1 MRICTSKCAVPAR
14 ALRKIG
20 ATLAPVDNLSLLL
33 VAFMFITILTL
44 GIASILA
51 ELAEV
56 VRHVERKDRDGLLVG
71 WTLLLLFA
79 YFSLFWHTA
88 DIALLEDWDFPL
100 FLFAETGPVLLL
112 FATQIMLGA
121 LSAAGEGEEISC
133 VRQSRFFV
141 IFALVQAWSIAAG
154 FVLGLGFTIDSA
166 IDAIAL
172 VTCLALASSTSRP
185 LHVAGLTVV
194 WIAYIVGALLESFG

>member
-1 MRICTSKCAVPAR
+1 MENINT
-14 ALRKIG
+14 
-20 ATLAPVDNLSLLL
+20 LL

-44 GIASILA
+44 GIAGVLA

-56 VRHVERKDRDGLLVG
+56 VRNVERRQRDGLLVG
-71 WTLLLLFA
+71 WALLLLFA
-79 YFSLFWHTA
+79 YFILFWHTA
-88 DIALLEDWDFPL
+88 DITLLEEWDFGL

-121 LSAAGEGEEISC
+121 LGAEPEGERDSS

-141 IFALVQAWSIAAG
+141 IFALLQVWSIAAG
-154 FVLGLGFTIDSA
+154 FVLGVGLTLDAA
-166 IDAIAL
+166 IDAIVL
-172 VTCLALASSTSRP
+172 LTCLMLASSTSRP

-194 WIAYIVGALLESFG
+194 WIAYIAGAVLETWVH

>member
-1 MRICTSKCAVPAR
+1 MSS
-14 ALRKIG
+14 RKSHFRHFDVSLT
-20 ATLAPVDNLSLLL
+20 AMDNINTLL

-44 GIASILA
+44 GIAGVLA

-56 VRHVERKDRDGLLVG
+56 VRNVERRERDRLLVG
-71 WTLLLLFA
+71 WALLLLFA

-88 DIALLEDWDFPL
+88 DIALLEEWDFGL

-121 LSAAGEGEEISC
+121 LSAEPGGEQDSS
-133 VRQSRFFV
+133 VRQGRFFV
-141 IFALVQAWSIAAG
+141 IFALLQVWSIAAG
-154 FVLGLGFTIDSA
+154 FVLGAGLTMDTA
-166 IDAIAL
+166 IDAIVL
-172 VTCLALASSTSRP
+172 LTCLVLASSTSRP

-194 WIAYIVGALLESFG
+194 WVAYVTGAVLETWVH

>member
-1 MRICTSKCAVPAR
+1 M
-14 ALRKIG
+14 
-20 ATLAPVDNLSLLL
+20 DNINTLL

-44 GIASILA
+44 GIAGVLA

-56 VRHVERKDRDGLLVG
+56 VRNVERRQRDGLLVG
-71 WTLLLLFA
+71 WALLLLFA
-79 YFSLFWHTA
+79 YFVLFWHTA
-88 DIALLEDWDFPL
+88 DITLLEEWDFGL

-121 LSAAGEGEEISC
+121 LGAEDAGERDSS

-141 IFALVQAWSIAAG
+141 IFALLQVWSIAAS
-154 FVLGLGFTIDSA
+154 FFLGAGLTLPDA
-166 IDAIAL
+166 IDAIVL
-172 VTCLALASSTSRP
+172 LTCLVLASSTSRP

-194 WIAYIVGALLESFG
+194 WIAYVAGAVLETYVY

>member
-1 MRICTSKCAVPAR
+1 M
-14 ALRKIG
+14 
-20 ATLAPVDNLSLLL
+20 DNINTLL

-44 GIASILA
+44 GIAGVLG

-56 VRHVERKDRDGLLVG
+56 VRNVERRERDRLLVG
-71 WTLLLLFA
+71 WALLLLFA

-88 DIALLEDWDFPL
+88 DIALLEEWDFGL

-121 LSAAGEGEEISC
+121 LSAAHEGAQDSS

-141 IFALVQAWSIAAG
+141 IFALLQVWSIAAG
-154 FVLGLGFTIDSA
+154 FVLGTGFALDAA
-166 IDAIAL
+166 IDAIVL
-172 VTCLALASSTSRP
+172 LTCLVLASSTSRP

-194 WIAYIVGALLESFG
+194 WVAYVTGAVLETWVH

>member
-1 MRICTSKCAVPAR
+1 MST
-14 ALRKIG
+14 RKSRFRHFDVS
-20 ATLAPVDNLSLLL
+20 LAAMDNINTLL

-44 GIASILA
+44 GIAGVLA

-56 VRHVERKDRDGLLVG
+56 VRNVERKQRDKLLIG
-71 WTLLLLFA
+71 WALLLLFA

-88 DIALLEDWDFPL
+88 DITLLEEWDFGL

-121 LSAAGEGEEISC
+121 LGAEHEGEQDSS

-141 IFALVQAWSIAAG
+141 IFALLHVWSIAAG
-154 FVLGLGFTIDSA
+154 FVLGAGLTMDTA
-166 IDAIAL
+166 IDAIVL
-172 VTCLALASSTSRP
+172 LTCLVLASSTSRP

-194 WIAYIVGALLESFG
+194 WVAYVTGAVLETWVH

>member
-1 MRICTSKCAVPAR
+1 M
-14 ALRKIG
+14 
-20 ATLAPVDNLSLLL
+20 DNINTLL

-44 GIASILA
+44 GIAGVLA

-56 VRHVERKDRDGLLVG
+56 VRNVERRQRDRLLVG
-71 WTLLLLFA
+71 WALLLLFA

-88 DIALLEDWDFPL
+88 DITLLEEWDFGL

-121 LSAAGEGEEISC
+121 LGAEPEGARDSS

-141 IFALVQAWSIAAG
+141 IFALLQVWSIAAG
-154 FVLGLGFTIDSA
+154 FVLGAGLTMDTA
-166 IDAIAL
+166 IDAIVL
-172 VTCLALASSTSRP
+172 LTCLVLASSTSRP

-194 WIAYIVGALLESFG
+194 WVAYVTGAVLETWVH